1 MLIKERIEELFEY
14 RDGNL
19 YRKISLGNQKAGDMA
34 GFMNKRGYWQ
44 IQFDGKKYQLH
55 RVIFFLH
62 NGYLPDE
69 LDHIDN
75 DRGNNRIEKLRPAT
89 RSENLKNTSLRCDNT
104 SGHKNV
110 QFHKPTRKWKV
121 SLRIN
126 GKKTHIGLYDDI
138 DMAALAAED
147 ARKLHN
153 GEYANKGALNE
164 LQRRD

>member
-1 MLIKERIEELFEY
+1 MLTKQRIDELFEY
-14 RDGNL
+14 CEGNL
-19 YRKISLGNQKAGDMA
+19 YRKISLGNQKIGDMA

-75 DRGNNRIEKLRPAT
+75 NRSNNKIENLRPAT
-89 RSENLKNTSLRCDNT
+89 RSENLKNTLLRCDNS

-110 QFHKPTRKWKV
+110 QFHAPTSKWKV
-121 SLRIN
+121 SLRVN
-126 GKKTHIGLYDDI
+126 GKKKHIGLYDDI
-138 DMAALAAED
+138 EIAALVADE

-153 GEYANKGALNE
+153 GVYANKGA
-164 LQRRD
+164 